1 MPRPHSLIDVRNA
14 TVWRGRTRVFADLSL
29 KIEQGQ
35 NTAILGPNGAGKTTL
50 LRLVTRHLYPV
61 VAPDAYV
68 RVLGRERW
76 NVQELRSHIGVV
88 SHDLQRDYL
97 GFTLGRDVVLSA
109 FSGSIGVHGITH
121 SFTDEERERAERT
134 MAVLG
139 VGDLAEK
146 PLAKMS
152 TGEQR
157 RFLLARA
164 LVNEPHTLV
173 LDEPTAG
180 LDLAA
185 AFYYLEIVRSLIAG
199 GVSIVLV
206 THHINEIPPE
216 VTRVVLLKKGKVTVD
231 GDKEQVLTERNLRAL
246 YDTKLRLVESGGF
259 YVALPSEKDQSAQGS
274 KGNT

>member
-1 MPRPHSLIDVRNA
+1 MSHLQPLIEIKNA
-14 TVWRGRTRVFADLSL
+14 TVWQGRTRVFTDFSL
-29 KIEQGQ
+29 RIEQGQ

-50 LRLVTRHLYPV
+50 LKLLTRHLYPV
-61 VAPDAYV
+61 VAPGAHV
-68 RVLGRERW
+68 RVLGRDRW

-97 GFTLGRDVVLSA
+97 SLTLGRDVVLSA
-109 FSGSIGVHGITH
+109 FSGSIGIHGVPH
-121 SFTDEERERAERT
+121 SFTDEERDSALRIIEE
-134 MAVLG
+134 LG
-139 VGDLAEK
+139 IIDLAKK

-152 TGEQR
+152 TGQQR

-185 AFYYLEIVRSLIAG
+185 AFYYLKTVRDLIAR

-216 VTRVVLLKKGKVTVD
+216 IARIVLLKNGKVASD
-231 GDKEQVLTERNLRAL
+231 GEKSRVLTEQSLSAL
-246 YDTKLRLVESGGF
+246 YDTKLRLVESAGY
-259 YVALPSEKDQSAQGS
+259 YVVLPNE
-274 KGNT
+274 